1 MQARIFNIQRFSL
14 HDGPG
19 VRTTVFFKG
28 CPLRCAW
35 CANPESIA
43 AGAQVLRAE
52 KLCTGCGLCVALCPE
67 SAVALSGAAPV
78 VDHARCSGCGRC
90 VEACPA
96 KALSLS
102 GSLYSLNETLSVCLR
117 DRDFYED
124 SGGGVTLSG
133 GEATAQ
139 AAFTSALMGE
149 LRGRGVHT
157 ALETNGFAGESVF
170 RETAACADLLLF
182 DVKHYDSGRH
192 AAGTGVDNSRIL
204 ANLGWAL
211 ASGKNVLV
219 RIPVIRGYN
228 DSLEDAR
235 GFARLLLGMRGMGGM
250 GAGRVQLL
258 PFHQM
263 GESKYAALGMP
274 YSFRG
279 VPSLRKEDVEAFRS
293 VMQGEGLEA
302 IL

>member
-43 AGAQVLRAE
+43 PGTQVLRAE
-52 KLCTGCGLCVALCPE
+52 KSCTGCGVCASTCPE
-67 SAVALSGAAPV
+67 SAVTLSGSEAAPII
-78 VDHARCSGCGRC
+78 DHARCSGCGRC

-102 GSLYSLNETLSVCLR
+102 GSLYSLDEALAVCLR
-117 DRDFYED
+117 DREFYED

-139 AAFTSALMGE
+139 PAFACALMGE
-149 LRGRGVHT
+149 LRRRGVHT
-157 ALETNGFAGESVF
+157 ALETNGFAGEAVF
-170 RETAACADLLLF
+170 RETAACAELLLF
-182 DVKHYDSGRH
+182 DVKHHDSERH
-192 AAGTGVDNSRIL
+192 RAGTGVDNLRIL

-235 GFARLLLGMRGMGGM
+235 AFTRLLLGMGGM

-263 GESKYAALGMP
+263 GESKYASLGISYP
-274 YSFRG
+274 FRD
-279 VPSLRKEDVEAFRS
+279 VPPLRKEALEEFRS
-293 VMQGEGLEA
+293 VLLAGGLEA

>member
-1 MQARIFNIQRFSL
+1 MQARIFNVQRFSL

-43 AGAQVLRAE
+43 PGAQVLRAE
-52 KLCTGCGLCVALCPE
+52 QSCTACGVCASVCPE
-67 SAVALSGAAPV
+67 AAVTASGAAV
-78 VDHARCSGCGRC
+78 AIDHARCAGCGRC

-96 KALSLS
+96 NALSLS
-102 GSLYSLNETLSVCLR
+102 GTLYSLDEAIAVCLR
-117 DRDFYED
+117 DREFYED

-139 AAFTSALMGE
+139 GAFAAALMGE
-149 LRGRGVHT
+149 LGKRGVHT
-157 ALETNGFAGESVF
+157 ALETNGFAGEAAF
-170 RETAACADLLLF
+170 REAAAGADLLLF
-182 DVKHYDSGRH
+182 DVKHHDSARH
-192 AAGTGVDNSRIL
+192 AAGTGVDNARIL

-211 ASGKNVLV
+211 AAGKDVLV

-228 DSLEDAR
+228 NSLDDAR
-235 GFARLLLGMRGMGGM
+235 AFARLLLGM

-263 GESKYAALGMP
+263 GESKYASLGIP
-274 YSFRG
+274 YPLRD
-279 VPSLRKEDVEAFRS
+279 VLPLRKEEVEDFRS
-293 VMQGEGLEA
+293 VMRIEGLEA